1 MSDIA
6 ALMFSDLVGTRVLF
20 VGGGS
25 VGRTTARL
33 ALHLGAT
40 VAVADVSEEQLTRF
54 RDHVGDVD
62 AYLVNARDDIAIADV
77 LTSAGADHVVLSTGW
92 PLFVRARDF
101 DLVAAIDWI
110 GDRVEPILGIAKWI
124 ARNPGR
130 APRSFTIVSGF
141 VHRRPEPGLALW
153 SLMGPGIVGLAENL
167 AVDLAPTRV
176 NVVGP
181 GPMID
186 SQMLERAVG
195 SEDAHRK
202 LIETLEASN
211 PSGRAVRLEDTA
223 RQVLFVVGDPIIAG
237 SFREVEG
244 GGNLTAGMGFVHD

>member
-1 MSDIA
+1 
-6 ALMFSDLVGTRVLF
+6 
-20 VGGGS
+20 
-25 VGRTTARL
+25 
-33 ALHLGAT
+33 
-40 VAVADVSEEQLTRF
+40 
-54 RDHVGDVD
+54 
-62 AYLVNARDDIAIADV
+62 VNARDDVAIADT
-77 LTSAGADHVVLSTGW
+77 LTCAGADHIVLSTGW

-101 DLVAAIDWI
+101 DVAAAMDWV

-124 ARNPGR
+124 ARNSGR
-130 APRSFTIVSGF
+130 TRSLTIVSGF

-181 GPMID
+181 GPMVD
-186 SQMLERAVG
+186 SEMLKRAVG
-195 SEDAHRK
+195 SDDAHRK
-202 LIETLEASN
+202 LVETMRARN
-211 PSGRAVRLEDTA
+211 PAGRAVRLEDTA
-223 RQVLFVVGDPIIAG
+223 RQVLFVVGDPIVAG